1 MVTCSIGFLAC
12 VIRPRTQARKPML
25 LLATSLA
32 KQLADD
38 LKEVGAE
45 MPKLN
50 SSYDSNKEPARKGGK
65 GGGGKGKAGKK
76 PMQNE

>member
-1 MVTCSIGFLAC
+1 LGAFPFT
-12 VIRPRTQARKPML
+12 L
-25 LLATSLA
+25 LG
-32 KQLADD
+32 

-50 SSYDSNKEPARKGGK
+50 SSYDSKKEPARKGGK
-65 GGGGKGKAGKK
+65 GGGGKVKAGKK